1 MNRVLISITGL
12 MFILA
17 GITTVYYQNTVQS
30 KEEKRNS
37 LLEKI
42 REGEEYIKQTN
53 SHSNEK
59 AISIFSELASKS
71 ESSDYDFRIKYNLAR
86 ALEKNKDFYPALDV
100 YKELKK
106 SKDLKSE
113 EREKLSFSL
122 GNLLLKLGND
132 PEGKTHIESVLQTS
146 SDPKL
151 RSHAFLALGDFHL
164 TKKEFEDA
172 RKNYVLSLQEDPNNT
187 SARIGW
193 GRSLKKLGK
202 DWASFDVFDEYIGVE
217 SQLAGPDSKVVNEYK
232 DGVFQEAKSA
242 FTNKQY
248 SRSIDLFNK
257 SLLVNSGA
265 KKEEEALYYISVAY
279 DALGKQKE
287 SLTFINRLLTNS
299 DYSLDQAG
307 LYKKGTIYF
316 RQGKYENAASVFQT
330 IIDKY
335 PKNQITEKAMAW
347 KKESLDQFRDVHD
360 SEDSL
365 GAKNSTSNQYS
376 SESGSD
382 LEF

>member
-1 MNRVLISITGL
+1 M
-12 MFILA
+12 
-17 GITTVYYQNTVQS
+17 
-30 KEEKRNS
+30 
-37 LLEKI
+37 
-42 REGEEYIKQTN
+42 
-53 SHSNEK
+53 
-59 AISIFSELASKS
+59 
-71 ESSDYDFRIKYNLAR
+71 
-86 ALEKNKDFYPALDV
+86 
-100 YKELKK
+100 
-106 SKDLKSE
+106 
-113 EREKLSFSL
+113 
-122 GNLLLKLGND
+122 
-132 PEGKTHIESVLQTS
+132 
-146 SDPKL
+146 
-151 RSHAFLALGDFHL
+151 
-164 TKKEFEDA
+164 
-172 RKNYVLSLQEDPNNT
+172 
-187 SARIGW
+187 
-193 GRSLKKLGK
+193 
-202 DWASFDVFDEYIGVE
+202 
-217 SQLAGPDSKVVNEYK
+217 
-232 DGVFQEAKSA
+232 
-242 FTNKQY
+242 
-248 SRSIDLFNK
+248 
-257 SLLVNSGA
+257 
-265 KKEEEALYYISVAY
+265 YYISVAY